1 MQLVNYPIFESVI
14 LLFENELGEFVG
26 AFNGENIRVKLNADF
41 PDENTR
47 YSIYFLGGCVGLDE
61 LPPLWEI
68 DYR

>member
-1 MQLVNYPIFESVI
+1 MQLVNYPLFESAI
-14 LLFENELGEFVG
+14 LLFENEQGEFVG